1 MICNLQIIIL
11 FAAQSN
17 YLSVKDNMY
26 VDIAASNPCLLML
39 NGTNQFGCTCK
50 LYLNIPMYVYVFTL
64 NINVYIYL
72 FIASRFGNVG
82 TLHFV
87 TNSTD
92 LNWLFNEGTADPYT
106 VALTPKM
113 FNR

>member
-1 MICNLQIIIL
+1 MEQTNLGVLVSYVIDISNNVLL
-11 FAAQSN
+11 FIF
-17 YLSVKDNMY
+17 K
-26 VDIAASNPCLLML
+26 
-39 NGTNQFGCTCK
+39 
-50 LYLNIPMYVYVFTL
+50 
-64 NINVYIYL
+64 

-82 TLHFV
+82 TLHLV

-92 LNWLFNEGTADPYT
+92 LNWLFNEGKADPYT